1 MSQPLAFIHPN
12 AKIGSN
18 VKVDPFTMI
27 HDDVEIGDDT
37 WVGSNVTIMP
47 GARIG
52 KNCRIFPGAV
62 LSAIPQDLKFS
73 GEKTTAE
80 IGDNCTIREF
90 VTVNRGTKASG
101 KTLIGNNCLLM
112 AYAHVAHDC
121 MIGDHVVLANGVN
134 LAGHVEIEDHVI
146 LEGIVAVQQ
155 FVRIGTH
162 AFITGGSLV
171 RKNVPPYV
179 KAAREPLAYAGIN
192 AVGLRRRKF
201 SDEVIRNIEDT
212 YRILYVRENNVS
224 RAIGMIQRE
233 IPASSERDRI
243 LDFIINSPKGIMKG
257 YGQAEAEAEEEQ
269 VG

>member
-1 MSQPLAFIHPN
+1 MISPLASVHSN
-12 AKIGSN
+12 AKIGNN
-18 VKVDPFTMI
+18 VTIDPFTMI
-27 HDDVEIGDDT
+27 HDEVHIGEGT
-37 WVGSNVTIMP
+37 WVGSNVTLMR

-52 KNCRIFPGAV
+52 KNCKIFPGAV
-62 LSAIPQDLKFS
+62 IGAIPQDLKFE
-73 GEKTTAE
+73 GECTTAE

-101 KTLIGNNCLLM
+101 KTIIGRNCLLM

-121 MIGDHVVLANGVN
+121 VIGDNVILANGVN
-134 LAGHVEIEDHVI
+134 LAGHVEIEDHAI

-155 FVRIGTH
+155 FVRIGTQ

-224 RAIGMIQRE
+224 RAIGMIQKE
-233 IPASSERDRI
+233 IPATDERDKI
-243 LDFIINSPKGIMKG
+243 IDFIINSPKGIMKG
-257 YGQAEAEAEEEQ
+257 YGEAETEEEQ

>member
-1 MSQPLAFIHPN
+1 MISSLAFVHPN

-18 VKVDPFTMI
+18 VTVDPFTMI
-27 HDDVEIGDDT
+27 HDEVHIGEGT
-37 WVGSNVTIMP
+37 WVGSNVTIMR

-52 KNCRIFPGAV
+52 KNCKIFPGAV
-62 LSAIPQDLKFS
+62 IAAIPQDLKFE
-73 GEKTTAE
+73 GECTTAE
-80 IGDNCTIREF
+80 IGDNTVIREF

-101 KTLIGNNCLLM
+101 KTSIGKNCLLM

-121 MIGDHVVLANGVN
+121 VIGDNVILANGVN
-134 LAGHVEIEDHVI
+134 LAGHVEIESFAI

-155 FVRIGTH
+155 FVRIGEH

-192 AVGLRRRKF
+192 SVGLRRRKF
-201 SDEVIRNIEDT
+201 SDKTIRAIEDI

-224 RAIGMIQRE
+224 RAVGMIQRE
-233 IPASSERDRI
+233 ISATPERDKI
-243 LDFIINSPKGIMKG
+243 IDFIINSPKGIMKG
-257 YGQAEAEAEEEQ
+257 YGEAETEEEQ